1 MIHAHAYTFDIIFI
15 SYDEP
20 NADENY
26 EHLKTL
32 VQHAK
37 RVHGI
42 KGIDTAH
49 KKAAKISY
57 SDHFFVIDG
66 DTKVNDWFFSQIL
79 DDINPNYVYSWSA
92 ENIVNGLQYG
102 NGGAKLWPKH
112 TMLNLKSHEENGGID
127 FCWTVP
133 YYQMDAVSSV
143 THINTTPFQVFRTG
157 YREGVRMGLD
167 NGKVVNNP
175 KKDVWIGN
183 YHRLLSWMNIGAD
196 VKNGFWSMLGA
207 RIGCYESCLSGLDI
221 TLISD
226 YEWFENM
233 WEKEW
238 CFFGEKDLIASGK
251 TLAKAFKM
259 PISNLDSNGSKFA
272 KMIQYNPP
280 RSGLMLPELAD
291 ETYLRN
297 LGLWKDD

>member
-1 MIHAHAYTFDIIFI
+1 MTHTHAYNFDVIFI

-37 RVHGI
+37 RVHGV
-42 KGIDTAH
+42 KGIDAAH
-49 KKAAKISY
+49 KQAAKKSY
-57 SDHFFVIDG
+57 SEHFFVIDG
-66 DTKVNDWFFSQIL
+66 DTKVNDWFFSQTL

-92 ENIVNGLQYG
+92 ENIINGLQYG

-112 TMLNLKSHEENGGID
+112 TMLNMKSHEESDGTD

-133 YYQMDAVSSV
+133 YYQMDAVSSI
-143 THINTTPFQVFRTG
+143 TYINSTPFQAFRTG
-157 YREGVRMGLD
+157 FREGVRMGLD
-167 NGKVVNNP
+167 NGKTVHNP
-175 KKDVWIGN
+175 KTDVWIGN

-196 VKNGFWSMLGA
+196 VENGFWSMMGA
-207 RIGCYESCLSGLDI
+207 RIGCYESCLNHLDI

-226 YEWFENM
+226 YSWFKNM
-233 WEKEW
+233 WDTHW
-238 CFFGEKDLIASGK
+238 CLLTQNDLISCGD
-251 TLAKAFKM
+251 TLKKALKI
-259 PISNLDSNGSKFA
+259 PITNLDREGSKFA

-280 RSGLMLPELAD
+280 RSGLMLPDLAD
-291 ETYLRN
+291 ETYLRG
-297 LGLWKDD
+297 LGLWKDV